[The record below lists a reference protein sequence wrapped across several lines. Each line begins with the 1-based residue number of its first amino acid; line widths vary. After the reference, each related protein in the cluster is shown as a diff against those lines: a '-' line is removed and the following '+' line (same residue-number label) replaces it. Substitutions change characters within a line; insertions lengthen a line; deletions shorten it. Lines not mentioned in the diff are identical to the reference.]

1 MTCAY
6 YNEHEPYCAAWLRN
20 LIAAGHIAPGDVDA
34 RDICDL
40 PAGRGGLHQGLSRG
54 CEMTNRVVGN
64 AAQGDVEVR
73 YDEDGELDEV
83 VAKNA
88 TVHLE
93 KMDDRQFALIVET
106 ARERI
111 CVEVGAR
118 RAPVRGFESWRDRI
132 NRRGEAA
139 TRR

>member
-1 MTCAY
+1 
-6 YNEHEPYCAAWLRN
+6 
-20 LIAAGHIAPGDVDA
+20 
-34 RDICDL
+34 
-40 PAGRGGLHQGLSRG
+40 
-54 CEMTNRVVGN
+54 MTNRVVGN

-93 KMDDRQFALIVET
+93 KMDHSQFVLIVET

-139 TRR
+139 TRRWNRWRAARKSRQLDVCGVPLSGGVGKVALPTEIASTESEKR